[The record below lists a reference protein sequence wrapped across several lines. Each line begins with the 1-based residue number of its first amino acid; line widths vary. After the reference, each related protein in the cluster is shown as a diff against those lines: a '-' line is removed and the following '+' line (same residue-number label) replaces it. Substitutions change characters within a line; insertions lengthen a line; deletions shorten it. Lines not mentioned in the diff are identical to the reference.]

1 MFTIYKGLVLI
12 VLYFLYFM
20 FIIEFMNIYN
30 RIDVSTSSDY
40 HLQLQ
45 RYIFL
50 LSYTKLDDG
59 LLKAE
64 MCTHSWIYTIKIYDV
79 FDGYNN
85 WLYCNA
91 YNTIVMK

>member
-1 MFTIYKGLVLI
+1 MITNRCFHMFTIYKGLVLI

-64 MCTHSWIYTIKIYDV
+64 MCTHS
-79 FDGYNN
+79 
-85 WLYCNA
+85 
-91 YNTIVMK
+91 